1 MVFSTQLRRT
11 RKEKILS
18 MFARL
23 PEWRMHWVR
32 WILTVGWLLIVAS
45 LLYDP
50 WTSTLTVS
58 DHPWSPL
65 RLSDTCVQV
74 QGECLSEQPYPLGTT
89 LFWGAIVPAA
99 IFILLVFGHELWRR
113 ICPLSFLSQIPRALG
128 WQRQFKRENKKTGKV
143 RYELAKVSADSWLGR
158 NYPYVQF
165 GWLFAGL
172 CGRILFFNAD
182 RLVLAGW
189 LLFTVAAAIAVGYWY
204 GGKSWCQYFCP
215 MAPVQSIY
223 SEPGGLLSSKAHMS
237 EQPITQSMC
246 RTVLP
251 EGKEQSACVA
261 CQNPCIDIDAE
272 RTYWNSLNKPETS
285 FLRDGYV
292 GLVIGYFVYYYLYAG
307 NWNYYFSGAWLRQ
320 TDQLASLFDPGLYL
334 FGQAINIPKL
344 VAVPLVLGGCTAI
357 GYWGGRWIEKRVKA
371 HNRRKQ
377 TNVTIETIRHRIF
390 TLCTFGIFNFFFI
403 FSGRPLIQLLPWSVQ
418 YLYDLV
424 LVALSTLWLYK
435 TWRRSPDL
443 YSRENLA
450 NRFRKQLE
458 KLQLNVSQFL
468 EGRTLGDL
476 NTHEVY
482 VLAKVLPG
490 FTREKRHQ
498 AYKGVVREALEEG
511 YVNYSSSLEVLQQM
525 RQELSITDDEHR
537 LVLEELGIE
546 DPELLNP
553 NRQRSLENQIR
564 LSGYRKSLERLMLL
578 QSKQV
583 EQADRAT
590 FDPLSLQDSVV
601 IRSLRRQYSIT
612 PQEEEWILRGF
623 SGNAGSV
630 KKAEFLLAQLPQLI
644 DGYRALN
651 QPILNAHKAVVT
663 LLRENISHK
672 KELIV
677 RSILETLALLQSDSE
692 AFPLA
697 QGLQQ
702 ASPIILSEIL
712 EQENWADRL
721 PPAIL
726 QCLTQPGETPVSC
739 SLEFSS
745 QAILEHLEVLLQDQN
760 PMIQAAALYTITQL
774 DANRSL
780 ALIRDRRHEFHS
792 HLVREMIEQLLSLD
806 LSSTITPSLRE
817 FSTLEKVVYLFNS
830 DFFHRMQS
838 ETLIALADRAEV
850 RVYNREDTITEAGD
864 TCRELLLLIEGD
876 ARIHYQTES
885 GIRVEQLHPGQTLD
899 ELEVLAHSNSENT
912 IVADSES
919 TRILAISVDAFDDLL
934 DHDPDFARRVLELE
948 SRQLQRFVRSVQ
960 PTQA

>member
-1 MVFSTQLRRT
+1 
-11 RKEKILS
+11 
-18 MFARL
+18 MFALL
-23 PEWRMHWVR
+23 PEQRMHWIR
-32 WILTVGWLLIVAS
+32 WVLTVGWLLIVAS
-45 LLYDP
+45 LFYDP
-50 WTSTLTVS
+50 WTSALTVP

-65 RLSDTCVQV
+65 RLPDSCVQV

-89 LFWGAIVPAA
+89 LFWGVIVPSA
-99 IFILLVFGHELWRR
+99 IFVLLVFGHELWRR

-143 RYELAKVSADSWLGR
+143 RYELAKVDPNSWLGR
-158 NYPYVQF
+158 NYSYVQF

-189 LLFTVAAAIAVGYWY
+189 LLFTIAAAIAVGYWY
-204 GGKSWCQYFCP
+204 SGKSWCQYFCP

-223 SEPGGLLSSKAHMS
+223 SEPGGLLSSKAHTS
-237 EQPITQSMC
+237 EQLVTQSMC
-246 RTVLP
+246 RVVLP
-251 EGKEQSACVA
+251 DGKEQSACVA

-272 RTYWNSLNKPETS
+272 RTYWNNLNKPETS
-285 FLRDGYV
+285 FLRYGYV
-292 GLVIGYFVYYYLYAG
+292 GLVIGYFAYYYLYAG
-307 NWNYYFSGAWLRQ
+307 NWDYYFSGVWARQ
-320 TDQLASLFDPGLYL
+320 TDQLASLFAPGLYL
-334 FGQAINIPKL
+334 FGQTINIPKL
-344 VAVPLVLGGCTAI
+344 VAVLLVLGGSTAI
-357 GYWGGRWIEKRVKA
+357 GYWAGRWIEKRTKA
-371 HNRRKQ
+371 YSQRHQANLSS
-377 TNVTIETIRHRIF
+377 EMIRHRIF
-390 TLCTFGIFNFFFI
+390 SLCTFGIFNVFFI
-403 FSGRPLIQLLPWSVQ
+403 FGGRPLVLLLPGSVQ
-418 YLYDLV
+418 YLYDLG

-458 KLQLNVSQFL
+458 KLQLNVAQFL
-468 EGRTLGDL
+468 EGRSLSDL

-525 RQELSITDDEHR
+525 RQELGITDDEHR
-537 LVLEELGIE
+537 IVLEELGIE

-553 NRQRSLENQIR
+553 DRKRSLENQIR

-578 QSKQV
+578 QRKQPDLTTF
-583 EQADRAT
+583 EQ
-590 FDPLSLQDSVV
+590 LSLQNSEAV
-601 IRSLRRQYSIT
+601 RSLRRQYSIT
-612 PQEEEWILRGF
+612 PQEEEWILSGF
-623 SGNAGSV
+623 SGNASSV
-630 KKAEFLLAQLPQLI
+630 KKAEFLLAQLPELI
-644 DGYRALN
+644 DCYRALN
-651 QPILNAHKAVVT
+651 QPMLHDHQAVLT

-677 RSILETLALLQSDSE
+677 LSLLETLELLQADPV
-692 AFPLA
+692 ALTLA
-697 QGLQQ
+697 QSLQQ
-702 ASPIILSEIL
+702 ASPAVLCELL
-712 EQENWADRL
+712 EQESWGKQL

-745 QAILEHLEVLLQDQN
+745 QTILGHLEALLQDQN
-760 PMIQAAALYTITQL
+760 PMIQAAALYIIAQL
-774 DANRSL
+774 DAERSQ
-780 ALIRDRRHEFHS
+780 AIARNHRHQFS
-792 HLVREMIEQLLSLD
+792 SRLVQEMIERLLSWHS
-806 LSSTITPSLRE
+806 SSTVSPSLTK
-817 FSTLEKVVYLFNS
+817 FPTLEKLVYLFNS
-830 DFFHRMQS
+830 DFFHRMQG
-838 ETLIALADRAEV
+838 ETLIALANRAET
-850 RVYNREDTITEAGD
+850 RTYSSGGMITEAGD
-864 TCRELLLLIEGD
+864 TCRELLLLIEGE
-876 ARIHYQTES
+876 AKVHYQTGFE
-885 GIRVEQLHPGQTLD
+885 IRVEPLHPGQTLD

-912 IVADSES
+912 IIAASEK

-960 PTQA
+960 SL

>member
-1 MVFSTQLRRT
+1 
-11 RKEKILS
+11 
-18 MFARL
+18 MFAQL
-23 PEWRMHWVR
+23 PERRMHWIR
-32 WILTVGWLLIVAS
+32 WVLTVGWLLIIAS

-50 WTSTLTVS
+50 WTSSLTAP

-65 RLSDTCVQV
+65 RLPDTCVEV

-113 ICPLSFLSQIPRALG
+113 ICPLSFLSQVPRALG

-143 RYELAKVSADSWLGR
+143 RYELAKVDPNSWLGR
-158 NYPYVQF
+158 NYPYLQF
-165 GWLFAGL
+165 GWLFVGL

-189 LLFTVAAAIAVGYWY
+189 LLFTIAAAIAVGYFY

-237 EQPITQSMC
+237 EQLVTQSMC

-251 EGKEQSACVA
+251 DGKEQSACVA

-285 FLRDGYV
+285 FLYYGYV

-307 NWNYYFSGAWLRQ
+307 NWNYYFSGAWVRQ
-320 TDQLASLFDPGLYL
+320 SDQLASLFDPGLYL

-344 VAVPLVLGGCTAI
+344 VAVPLVLGACTAI
-357 GYWGGRWIEKRVKA
+357 GYWGGRWVEKRAKA
-371 HNRRKQ
+371 HSRRHQ
-377 TNVTIETIRHRIF
+377 TNLTIETIRHRIF

-403 FSGRPLIQLLPWSVQ
+403 FAGRPLVQLFPWSVQ
-418 YLYDLV
+418 YLYDLG
-424 LVALSTLWLYK
+424 LVTLSSLWLYK

-468 EGRTLGDL
+468 EGRALSDL

-498 AYKGVVREALEEG
+498 AYKGVVRESLEEG
-511 YVNYSSSLEVLQQM
+511 YVNYSSSLDMLQQM
-525 RQELSITDDEHR
+525 RQELGITDDEHR
-537 LVLEELGIE
+537 IVLEELGIE

-553 NRQRSLENQIR
+553 DRQRSLENQIR

-578 QSKQV
+578 QRKQSDSRSV
-583 EQADRAT
+583 RAASPPENPYGNRIAFEQV
-590 FDPLSLQDSVV
+590 SLQDSAAV
-601 IRSLRRQYSIT
+601 RSLRREYSIT
-612 PQEEEWILRGF
+612 PQEEEWILSGF
-623 SGNAGSV
+623 SVNASSV
-630 KKAEFLLAQLPQLI
+630 KKAEFLLAQLPGLI
-644 DGYRALN
+644 ECYRALN
-651 QPILNAHKAVVT
+651 QPMLHEHKAVLT

-677 RSILETLALLQSDSE
+677 RSLLETLAILQSDPAALS
-692 AFPLA
+692 LA
-697 QGLQQ
+697 QSLQQ
-702 ASPIILSEIL
+702 ASPAILGELL
-712 EQENWADRL
+712 EQEHWGDRL
-721 PPAIL
+721 PPEIL
-726 QCLTQPGETPVSC
+726 HCLTQPGETPVSC
-739 SLEFSS
+739 SLEFSTE
-745 QAILEHLEVLLQDQN
+745 AILAHLEALLQDQN
-760 PMIQAAALYTITQL
+760 PMIQAAALYIIVQL
-774 DANRSL
+774 DVERSQ
-780 ALIRDRRHEFHS
+780 AIARNHRHEFNS
-792 HLVREMIEQLLSLD
+792 HLVQETSEQLLSL
-806 LSSTITPSLRE
+806 SSTSTPPSLTE
-817 FSTLEKVVYLFNS
+817 FPTLEKVVYLFNS

-850 RVYNREDTITEAGD
+850 RGYNRGDVITEAGD

-876 ARIHYQTES
+876 ANIHYQTEA
-885 GIRVEQLHPGQTLD
+885 GVRVEQLHPGQTLD
-899 ELEVLAHSNSENT
+899 ELEVLAHSTSENT

-919 TRILAISVDAFDDLL
+919 TRILAISVDAFDNWL

-960 PTQA
+960 PL